1 MTGVSAPSR
10 GRVAR
15 WWLRHGTD
23 VFGLSAILG
32 FVLAYVSPSVKD
44 GGSFGSFDTVIS
56 FSSLGT
62 GAYPGA
68 PHNVLNGD
76 SVTLMVPF
84 NAFDWTA
91 IHHLQFPL
99 WNDLSLLG
107 LNQFLNFL

>member
-1 MTGVSAPSR
+1 
-10 GRVAR
+10 
-15 WWLRHGTD
+15 

-76 SVTLMVPF
+76 SVTPS
-84 NAFDWTA
+84 TGQRST
-91 IHHLQFPL
+91 IC
-99 WNDLSLLG
+99 SSRSG
-107 LNQFLNFL
+107 TT